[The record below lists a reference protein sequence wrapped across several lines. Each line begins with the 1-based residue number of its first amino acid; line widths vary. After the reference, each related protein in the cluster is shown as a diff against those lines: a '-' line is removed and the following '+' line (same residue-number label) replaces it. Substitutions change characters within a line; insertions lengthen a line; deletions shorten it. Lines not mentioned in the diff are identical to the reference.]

1 MRVPFTATLQI
12 GPDRWLAFSD
22 PRLVLQADDVGAVRR
37 TLVDV
42 EQLTRDRGLHAV
54 GFVTYEAAGAFGLP
68 VPTAQRGL
76 PLVWFALFDSA
87 HVTALDAP
95 PPGDGYAVDGIEPA
109 LDRAGFRAAFA
120 RIREHLAAGDSY
132 QANFTFALR
141 AGFSGDPRSLFADL
155 ARAQGGAYSA
165 YIDLGETVICSA
177 SPELFFEFVGTDIV
191 SRPMKGTA
199 ARGRTTAE
207 DRMVAAALAASEK
220 ERAENVMIVD
230 MVRNDIGRVADTGSV
245 GVPELFRVERFPHV
259 WQMTST
265 VRGRTAAPLDDVV
278 AAIHPCASVTGA
290 PKYRTMALLA
300 ELEAGPRGV
309 YTGAVGYIPPTGLAR
324 FNVAIRT
331 AVIDRA
337 AGRLT
342 FGVGSGIVWDSDA
355 DAEYDECLLKGAVL
369 GRRSPDFE
377 LLETLLWTPQSG
389 YHLLEAHIGRLTD
402 SADYFGVPLRTTDIR
417 NVLAATVDGAVS
429 ARRVRLL
436 VDRAGVPRAEWRD
449 HAPWPE
455 PVRVALAQ
463 EAVDSSDVFL
473 HHKTT
478 CRGVYEQA
486 KLGAPGVDDVLLWNL
501 RGELTETTLANVV
514 VELDGRRVTPPVS
527 SGLLAGTCRAALLAA
542 GEVVEGVVMRGD
554 LRRATGLWLVNS
566 VQGWKRAEVVE
577 A

>member
-1 MRVPFTATLQI
+1 MRESFTATLQI
-12 GPDRWLAFSD
+12 ERDRWLAFSQ
-22 PRLVLQADDVGAVRR
+22 PRLLLQADDVGAVRR

-54 GFVTYEAAGAFGLP
+54 GFVTYEAAAAFGLP
-68 VPTAQRGL
+68 VHRAPSRF
-76 PLVWFALFDSA
+76 PLVWFALYDA
-87 HVTALDAP
+87 ANVTPLDAP
-95 PPGDGYAVDGIEPA
+95 PAGDGYLVEGVEPT
-109 LDRAGFRAAFA
+109 LDRAGFRRAFA

-132 QANFTFALR
+132 QVNFTFALR

-155 ARAQGGAYSA
+155 ARAQGGEYSA
-165 YIDLGETVICSA
+165 YIDLGETAICSA

-199 ARGRTTAE
+199 ARGRTTVE
-207 DRMVAAALAASEK
+207 DRAIAAALAASEK

-245 GVPELFRVERFPHV
+245 GVPDLFHVERFPHV

-265 VRGRTAAPLDDVV
+265 VRGRTGAPLDDVV

-290 PKYRTMALLA
+290 PKFRTMGLIA

-331 AVIDRA
+331 AVIDRTS
-337 AGRLT
+337 GRLT

-369 GRRSPDFE
+369 GRRAPAFE
-377 LLETLLWTPQSG
+377 LLETLLWTPEGG
-389 YHLLEAHIGRLTD
+389 YHLFDEHLGRLSD
-402 SADYFGVPLRTTDIR
+402 SADYFGVPVRTTDIR
-417 NVLAATVDGAVS
+417 KALAAAV

-436 VDRAGVPRAEWRD
+436 VDRAGVPRTEWRD

-455 PVRVALAQ
+455 PVRVALAR
-463 EAVDSSDVFL
+463 EAVDPGDVFL

-478 CRGVYEQA
+478 HRAVYERA
-486 KLGAPGVDDVLLWNL
+486 KQGALGVDDVLLWNL
-501 RGELTETTLANVV
+501 RGEVTESTLANVV
-514 VELDGRRVTPPVS
+514 VELDGRRVTPPLS
-527 SGLLAGTCRAALLAA
+527 CGLLAGTCRGALLAS
-542 GEVVEGVVMRGD
+542 GEVVEGVVMKDD

-566 VQGWKRAEVVE
+566 VQGWKRAEVVD